1 MGNAKASRRGTGN
14 KYGSHAFF
22 IHKPIKANEVSPEAE
37 LNNNFMKKL
46 QNALP
51 ALCLALAALAVSCGG
66 KNQVSEYYNTGRTA
80 DLIPVKNEENG
91 KWGYIDAAGKLV
103 IEPQFAEA
111 AYFQEGKAYVKDTTG
126 LCGYINSDG
135 TYAIEPRYASATD
148 FGDGLAWVAEPDSAL
163 KTIDAKG
170 NTVFRFPDAAAA
182 FTFMGGYAIYISNS
196 ETKGIVDTKGIDI
209 TLPESTT
216 GLYFRGNDIVML
228 KGDDYQGY
236 KPGRIKNGAVELL
249 AKDLSM
255 TVTDVNSDFRL
266 LIIELD
272 DKYGLADF
280 DGNIIVN
287 PRFKKLGFDSD
298 GMLIFCND
306 KDKYGWINTK
316 GEEVIK
322 PKYKEVAADFRT
334 NGYASVS
341 TSGTKFQIIDR
352 KGNTV
357 FGAKFEKVYP
367 TWTGDIFLAHNDE
380 GWGLI
385 KADGTVVCPP
395 QFKGIAC
402 VREGLFMATSG
413 EHKWGVISESGA
425 YQGAIDFNSPDDPT
439 WLLSGG
445 AQSQF
450 FSPEIVA
457 PGVDKLKKAAVFDT
471 TFGKLA
477 KEFDITKSNLKAYG
491 SEVTLKKSTISRL
504 GVQSE
509 LKVVLNSSPLAYP
522 SRYSY
527 RQVLNESARP
537 LAYTITVTSDTEAKN
552 AALFNYFRE
561 HYNAECSN
569 PEVINNCKEFTIYL
583 DSSGSCLL
591 QPDYAAIESYD
602 QW

>member
-1 MGNAKASRRGTGN
+1 
-14 KYGSHAFF
+14 
-22 IHKPIKANEVSPEAE
+22 
-37 LNNNFMKKL
+37 MKKL
-46 QNALP
+46 QNTLP

-66 KNQVSEYYNTGRTA
+66 KNQVSEYFYTGKTA
-80 DLIPVKNEENG
+80 TLIPIQNKENG
-91 KWGYIDAAGKLV
+91 KWGYLDASGKLA
-103 IEPQFAEA
+103 IEPRFVEA

-126 LCGYINSDG
+126 LCGYINPDG

-148 FGDGLAWVAEPDSAL
+148 FGNGLAWVAEPDSAL
-163 KTIDAKG
+163 KTIDTKG
-170 NTVFRFPDAAAA
+170 NTVFRFPDAADAI
-182 FTFMGGYAIYISNS
+182 TFMGGYAIYSSNS
-196 ETKGIVDTKGIDI
+196 GTEGVVDTKGVDI
-209 TLPESTT
+209 TLPGSTT
-216 GLYFRGNDIVML
+216 DVYFRGNDIVML
-228 KGDDYQGY
+228 KGNDYEGY
-236 KPGRIKNGAVELL
+236 KLGRIKDGAVELL
-249 AKDLSM
+249 AQNLSM
-255 TVTDVNSDFRL
+255 TVTDIDVDFKL
-266 LIIELD
+266 LIITLD

-287 PRFKKLGFDSD
+287 PRFKKLSFDSD
-298 GMLIFCND
+298 GMLIFCNE

-322 PKYKEVAADFRT
+322 PKYKEVAAGFQT

-341 TSGTKFQIIDR
+341 TSGTKYQIIDR

-395 QFKGIAC
+395 QFKGITC

-413 EHKWGVISESGA
+413 EQKWGVISENGT
-425 YQGAIDFNSPDDPT
+425 YQGAIDFDIPANPD
-439 WLLSGG
+439 WLLSVR

-457 PGVDKLKKAAVFDT
+457 LSVDNLKKAAVFDT

-477 KEFDITKSNLKAYG
+477 QEFDITKSNLNAYG
-491 SEVTLKKSTISRL
+491 SEVTLKKSVIGRL

-509 LKVVLNSSPLAYP
+509 LKVVLNSSPLVYQ
-522 SRYSY
+522 SRYSS
-527 RQVLNESARP
+527 RRVLNESALP
-537 LAYTITVTSDTEAKN
+537 LAYTITVASGTEAKN
-552 AALFNYFRE
+552 VALFNYFRE

-569 PEVINNCKEFTIYL
+569 PELINKCKEFIIYM
-583 DSSGSCLL
+583 DSDGKYLI
-591 QPDYAAIESYD
+591 QPDISVIESYD
-602 QW
+602 LW